1 MPPRRENQELTSP
14 WYVPEVPIVWRQTDE
29 TISRSG
35 RSNFLPM
42 SFLPSGAIPA
52 VANLPHSNGRNI
64 QQRFAGGDGLW
75 HGRRLEPYAFPFLRG
90 MLKPVFGLAADA
102 NVAKHR
108 GGLFYVVADDVDAG
122 GEAPPSSCSLTHTP
136 CPHTCTM
143 S

>member
-1 MPPRRENQELTSP
+1 
-14 WYVPEVPIVWRQTDE
+14 
-29 TISRSG
+29 
-35 RSNFLPM
+35 M
-42 SFLPSGAIPA
+42 SFSPVS
-52 VANLPHSNGRNI
+52 RI
-64 QQRFAGGDGLW
+64 QRAELIGHVAGGDGLW

-122 GEAPPSSCSLTHTP
+122 GEAPPSSCSPTHTP

>member
-1 MPPRRENQELTSP
+1 MVRSRGPHRLAANGRNHQPQ
-14 WYVPEVPIVWRQTDE
+14 WPIE
-29 TISRSG
+29 
-35 RSNFLPM
+35 FLLICNM
-42 SFLPSGAIPA
+42 SFSRIQRHVVCVG
-52 VANLPHSNGRNI
+52 SNGRNI

-75 HGRRLEPYAFPFLRG
+75 HGRQLEPYAFPFLRG

>member
-1 MPPRRENQELTSP
+1 MVRSRGPHRLAVNGRNHQPQ
-14 WYVPEVPIVWRQTDE
+14 WPIE
-29 TISRSG
+29 
-35 RSNFLPM
+35 FLQIWNM
-42 SFLPSGAIPA
+42 SFSRIQRHVVCVG
-52 VANLPHSNGRNI
+52 SNGRNI

>member
-1 MPPRRENQELTSP
+1 MADRVFADLKH
-14 WYVPEVPIVWRQTDE
+14 VVCV
-29 TISRSG
+29 G
-35 RSNFLPM
+35 
-42 SFLPSGAIPA
+42 
-52 VANLPHSNGRNI
+52 SNGRNI

>member
-1 MPPRRENQELTSP
+1 MVR
-14 WYVPEVPIVWRQTDE
+14 
-29 TISRSG
+29 SRGPHRLAVNG
-35 RSNFLPM
+35 RNHQPQWPVEFSADVVF
-42 SFLPSGAIPA
+42 
-52 VANLPHSNGRNI
+52 ANLPHSCRC
-64 QQRFAGGDGLW
+64 QPSPFQRQEYSTNVAGGDGLW

-122 GEAPPSSCSLTHTP
+122 GEAPPSSCSPTHTP